1 MPADVTVGKGLLRL
15 QRGCAGPVI
24 VVMSAFSIFLLGSLT
39 LWAPMDW
46 GLRLFMLVLDLVLLI
61 VLVVLV
67 RVFRPLKRRLV
78 VTVSDENLLIRP
90 RDEAP
95 LSVPRRDIACVEFV
109 LDALGYIKLVG
120 PHDEV
125 IGFWETGW
133 TGPFQPYRLKR
144 ALERFGYPVRK
155 MVLNRLE
162 HRYQEWS

>member
-1 MPADVTVGKGLLRL
+1 MSGDVTVGKGVLHL

-24 VVMSAFSIFLLGSLT
+24 LAMAALSLFLLGSLT

-61 VLVVLV
+61 VFIGLVW
-67 RVFRPLKRRLV
+67 VFRPLKRRLV
-78 VTVSDENLLIRP
+78 VTVSDDHLLIHP

-95 LSVPRRDIACVEFV
+95 LSVPRRDIACIEFV
-109 LDALGYIKLVG
+109 LDALGYIKLVD
-120 PHDEV
+120 PHDHV

-133 TGPFQPYRLKR
+133 TGPIQPYRLKR

-162 HRYQEWS
+162 QRYQEWS